1 MPAGTAPWVL
11 RRSKHPE
18 LLLSLGQGGTRS
30 NMTQWG
36 HLGPAKTLFYC
47 PRLVQL
53 GTWRQNV
60 R

>member
-53 GTWRQNV
+53 GT
-60 R
+60 